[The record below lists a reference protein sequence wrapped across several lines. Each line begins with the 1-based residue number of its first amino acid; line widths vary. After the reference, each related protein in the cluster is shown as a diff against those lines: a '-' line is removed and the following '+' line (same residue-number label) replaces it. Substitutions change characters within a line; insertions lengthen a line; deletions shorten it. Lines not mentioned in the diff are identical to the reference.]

1 MNYDRT
7 SNDDHSI
14 WASRPS
20 LASENTPLQR
30 RARAGTL
37 PSRLPSRL
45 DTSAPPRPDFA
56 GDGLHHGSLA
66 LISPDGNDIVYDKPL
81 TNSRFAVGQH
91 ISGDERNSGYAMP
104 QLDSSLSSGSAIN
117 ASPLANN
124 LTPLSAGGTSLGA
137 GRTRSGSMNAMASG
151 SYNPFGQS
159 IWNQPSNITQSSG
172 SMNTHLT
179 VPGMGSS
186 GSGTPPVPSQQHL
199 PGHSP
204 SPASSPSL
212 HSTTSTNGNAADPL
226 LLFNNELN
234 KSAMPSR
241 IRSYTLDTGADWA
254 APQPPIPSSNFP
266 RGRAQTLLGNTV
278 GSTVPPVSLGRF
290 GKQHQLQHD
299 ATALGG
305 VQLGELSHVPTPALW
320 ISNVPPQATPYTLH
334 TLFGSF
340 GRIES
345 ARVVP
350 NHRCAYVLFS
360 STVQAIEAQA
370 TANGL
375 EIYNGNG
382 PSTVA
387 FAQVAPAASSVTG
400 AINPVGFQAPGSNGN
415 ARQGSPLGGVAA
427 VPLRASTS
435 VDSNPEGSQFNFG
448 SSGGNGAHP
457 VVASP
462 AMGASSTNPPLAAG
476 ATPGSANYILQ
487 VLGADKQEVAAG
499 VSHLSRAANV
509 DFNVPIP
516 SLSELLDKDADRT
529 FNTATLRELRRK
541 LENQTQNLDIVD
553 IALEMQEELP
563 ILASDYIG
571 NTVVQHVYEA
581 APSVVRDMMLRRLK
595 TVFAAT
601 GTHKNGT
608 WAVQKMIDLARGPR
622 QYYLCAQAIQ
632 NYLVPLLLDQFG
644 NYVVQG
650 CLKFGAPYS
659 DFVYAGIAASLA
671 KIAPNRFGARA
682 IRAVLES
689 KYTSL
694 ASQRL
699 VATAIVQQLPVLAT
713 NANGCLLVSWLLDH
727 AGIDESVKGTGF
739 ENAAQFTESVEK
751 KEKEHSGSPGLSAV
765 DKHELGGSTNGV
777 SSTTAPS
784 SSSSSSSLNSSNET
798 VVLAQQLK
806 THALVA
812 AQLIPQHLV
821 SLCTS
826 KLGSG
831 IIVKLASSPAHA
843 ASQRVFDALFEPLVD
858 TVPSSLKEALND
870 PSNQG
875 ASCILKLLTVFP
887 PNSLEKQVATS
898 KVRAALIE
906 SSVKHRRLMEEVG
919 LETPEPET
927 RSE

>member
-20 LASENTPLQR
+20 FGSESTPLQR

-45 DTSAPPRPDFA
+45 DTSVTPRPA

-66 LISPDGNDIVYDKPL
+66 LISPDGNDIVYDKPIAS
-81 TNSRFAVGQH
+81 SRFAVGQH
-91 ISGDERNSGYAMP
+91 ISGEERPSSGYSIP
-104 QLDSSLSSGSAIN
+104 HLDSSLSSGSAIN
-117 ASPLANN
+117 ASPLASNP
-124 LTPLSAGGTSLGA
+124 TPLNATGASLSA
-137 GRTRSGSMNAMASG
+137 GRTRSGSMNAMANG

-159 IWNQPSNITQSSG
+159 IWNQPSNVTQSSG
-172 SMNTHLT
+172 SLNTHLT
-179 VPGMGSS
+179 VPGVGGN
-186 GSGTPPVPSQQHL
+186 GSGTPPLHSQQHIS
-199 PGHSP
+199 GHSP

-212 HSTTSTNGNAADPL
+212 HSASGANGSADPL

-234 KSAMPSR
+234 KSSMPGR
-241 IRSYTLDTGADWA
+241 IRSYTLDTSADWA
-254 APQPPIPSSNFP
+254 TPQPPIPSNNYP
-266 RGRAQTLLGNTV
+266 RGRAQTLLGNNA
-278 GSTVPPVSLGRF
+278 GSTIPPVSLGRF

-320 ISNVPPQATPYTLH
+320 VSNVPPQATPYTLH

-350 NHRCAYVLFS
+350 NHRCAYVLFT

-375 EIYNGNG
+375 EIYAGNG

-387 FAQVAPAASSVTG
+387 FAKVAPAANSIAGS
-400 AINPVGFQAPGSNGN
+400 INPIGLQPTSNGTV
-415 ARQGSPLGGVAA
+415 RQGSPLGGISA
-427 VPLRASTS
+427 VPLRSAGP
-435 VDSNPEGSQFNFG
+435 DSNSEGSQFNVSGPSYGIAPVG
-448 SSGGNGAHP
+448 SSPPMN
-457 VVASP
+457 V
-462 AMGASSTNPPLAAG
+462 SSTGPPLAAG

-487 VLGADKQEVAAG
+487 VLGADKQEVSAG
-499 VSHLSRAANV
+499 VSHLNRAATV
-509 DFNVPIP
+509 DFNIPIP
-516 SLSELLDKDADRT
+516 SLSDLLDKDADRT

-541 LENQTQNLDIVD
+541 LENQAQSLDIVD

-581 APSVVRDMMLRRLK
+581 APPVIRDMMLRRLK

-727 AGIDESVKGTGF
+727 AGIDQSVKGTGA
-739 ENAAQFTESVEK
+739 EIAVQITGSEEK
-751 KEKEHSGSPGLSAV
+751 KESSGSPKL
-765 DKHELGGSTNGV
+765 DKHELGGNVNGTN
-777 SSTTAPS
+777 SASPPS
-784 SSSSSSSLNSSNET
+784 SSSSSSFTSNTPSEAA
-798 VVLAQQLK
+798 VLAQQLK

-831 IIVKLASSPAHA
+831 IVVKLASSPAHA

-858 TVPSSLKEALND
+858 NVPSSLKEILND

-875 ASCILKLLTVFP
+875 ASCISKLLTVFP
-887 PNSLEKQVATS
+887 ANSLEKQVATS
-898 KVRAALIE
+898 KVRTALLE

-919 LETPEPET
+919 LETPD
-927 RSE
+927 SEVKSE